1 MHSSQ
6 FDRDHRESPATCSVI
21 KVIQLLEV
29 TGKMIVD
36 RSAVVLMEETSR
48 AAPPLRAHFLIGN
61 KGISMP
67 ISQSDEH
74 QKSREHIR
82 IFHLH
87 HRCLAQ
93 AGPQYALKKYL
104 LK

>member
-36 RSAVVLMEETSR
+36 PEVVSTS
-48 AAPPLRAHFLIGN
+48 PDG
-61 KGISMP
+61 G
-67 ISQSDEH
+67 
-74 QKSREHIR
+74 
-82 IFHLH
+82 
-87 HRCLAQ
+87 
-93 AGPQYALKKYL
+93 G
-104 LK
+104 

>member
-1 MHSSQ
+1 MEGGQ
-6 FDRDHRESPATCSVI
+6 V
-21 KVIQLLEV
+21 
-29 TGKMIVD
+29 G
-36 RSAVVLMEETSR
+36 SAVVLMEETSG

-67 ISQSDEH
+67 VSQSDEH
-74 QKSREHIR
+74 QKSGEHIR

-93 AGPQYALKKYL
+93 PGPQYALKKYISVEIMKESNQVIYVEKAL
-104 LK
+104 WA